1 MKNLSSL
8 SKIHYANIAILITVF
23 GTTIITSVMYQ
34 FHFLTATFNLL
45 NIILAFLIFNYIKK
59 TEKSIENTHNMVSET
74 LHGNFENRQ
83 THITEGGILG
93 ELSWDLNHTMDQ
105 LEVFMRE
112 VNTSID
118 FASKNKYF
126 RRINTTGLNY
136 SFAQT
141 ASKINKAIDAMEAE
155 WRAQQEKNFASEL
168 SKTGQPL
175 VVSFKDI
182 QHQLQEGVEKLNA
195 TAEIADETAVAS
207 NQSIEQAQHV
217 IAKLSTLT
225 TQILNNTEAVDS
237 LQQRA
242 NEIGQIVNLIK
253 DIAEQ
258 TNLLSLN
265 AAIEAARAGEHGR
278 GFAVVADEVRKL
290 AERTQKATSEIH
302 ISIQT
307 LQQET
312 NSISDSADVMS
323 EAASESSQ
331 MIENFKTV
339 LDNFNLNA
347 NSMKHD
353 AQTLKNELMI
363 TLVKID
369 HILFKS
375 DIFSRVV
382 GNKGA
387 EGISSHTTCRMG
399 KWYASEAKEVFGTTA
414 AYKNM
419 EHYHAIVHNNALKAS
434 ELASKGF
441 NEKNNDTLIKEFR
454 EMEEASVKL
463 FAMLSQMLEEI
474 KRSA

>member
-8 SKIHYANIAILITVF
+8 SKIHYANIAILITVL
-23 GTTIITSVMYQ
+23 GTTAITSILYH
-34 FHFLTATFNLL
+34 FHFVTAIFNIL
-45 NIILAFLIFNYIKK
+45 NIFLALLIFNYIQKI
-59 TEKSIENTHNMVSET
+59 EKSVRITQNMLHET
-74 LHGNFENRQ
+74 LSGNFEYRQ
-83 THITEGGILG
+83 THIQEQGTLG
-93 ELSWDLNHTMDQ
+93 RLSWDFNNIMDQ
-105 LEVFMRE
+105 FEIFMRE

-118 FASKNKYF
+118 YASKNKYF
-126 RRINTTGLNY
+126 RRINTEGLNY
-136 SFAQT
+136 NFKNT
-141 ASKINKAIDAMEAE
+141 ADKINRAIDAMEAE
-155 WRAQQEKNFASEL
+155 WKAQRSKNFAADL
-168 SKTGQPL
+168 GKTGQPL
-175 VVSFKDI
+175 VVSFQDI
-182 QHQLQEGVEKLNA
+182 QRQLQEGVTKLHG
-195 TAEIADETAVAS
+195 TAAVADRTAVAS
-207 NQSIEQAQHV
+207 NKSIDQAQQV
-217 IAKLSTLT
+217 ITKLGTLT
-225 TQILNNTEAVDS
+225 GHIANNTDAVDS

-312 NSISDSADVMS
+312 NSISDSADIMS
-323 EAASESSQ
+323 NVANESTQ
-331 MIENFKTV
+331 MIENFKEV

-347 NSMKHD
+347 NNMKFD
-353 AQTLKNELMI
+353 AQVLKNELMV

-382 GNKGA
+382 GNRGTDNL
-387 EGISSHTTCRMG
+387 STHTTCRMG
-399 KWYASEAKEVFGTTA
+399 KWYLGEAKETFGMTQ

-419 EHYHAIVHNNALKAS
+419 DQFHATVHTSAKTAVEIAS
-434 ELASKGF
+434 NGY
-441 NEKNNDTLIKEFR
+441 NEKNNAQLIHQFST
-454 EMEEASVKL
+454 MEEASLKL
-463 FAMLSQMLEEI
+463 FEQLSLMLEEA
-474 KRSA
+474 KKLS

>member
-23 GTTIITSVMYQ
+23 GTTAVTSILYE
-34 FHFLTATFNLL
+34 FHFITATFNIL
-45 NIILAFLIFNYIKK
+45 NIFFALLIFNYIQKI
-59 TEKSIENTHNMVSET
+59 EKSVKVTQNMLHET
-74 LHGNFENRQ
+74 LSGNFEFRQ
-83 THITEGGILG
+83 THIKEQGILG
-93 ELSWDLNHTMDQ
+93 ELSWDFNNIIDQ
-105 LEVFMRE
+105 FEIFIRE

-118 FASKNKYF
+118 YASKNKYF
-126 RRINTTGLNY
+126 RRIDTEGLNY
-136 SFAQT
+136 NFKNT
-141 ASKINKAIDAMEAE
+141 ADKINRAIDAMEAE
-155 WRAQQEKNFASEL
+155 WKAQRSKNFASEL
-168 SKTGQPL
+168 GKTGQPL
-175 VVSFKDI
+175 VVSFQDI
-182 QHQLQEGVEKLNA
+182 QHQLQDGVTKLHGTAA
-195 TAEIADETAVAS
+195 TADKTAVAS
-207 NQSIEQAQHV
+207 NQSIDQAQQV
-217 IAKLSTLT
+217 ITKLGTL
-225 TQILNNTEAVDS
+225 IGHISNNTDAVDS

-242 NEIGQIVNLIK
+242 TEIGLIVNLIK

-312 NSISDSADVMS
+312 NSISDSAEIMSDV
-323 EAASESSQ
+323 AHESSQ
-331 MIENFKTV
+331 MIENFKEV

-347 NSMKHD
+347 NHMKFD
-353 AQTLKNELMI
+353 AQVLQNELMV

-375 DIFSRVV
+375 DIFGRVV

-387 EGISSHTTCRMG
+387 ENLSSHTTCRMG
-399 KWYASEAKEVFGTTA
+399 KWYLTEAKQLFGMTH

-419 EHYHAIVHNNALKAS
+419 DQYHAIVHTSATKAAQIASKGYDEKNNAL
-434 ELASKGF
+434 
-441 NEKNNDTLIKEFR
+441 LIDEFKK
-454 EMEEASVKL
+454 MEDASVKL
-463 FAMLSQMLEEI
+463 FEQLSLMLKEA
-474 KRSA
+474 KRLP